1 MSSHRK
7 QPTTPGG
14 GPRRPDL
21 PWIPAAMIGIGIN
34 ILAAGVIAFSVSM
47 AIGTAI
53 ARGE

>member
-1 MSSHRK
+1 
-7 QPTTPGG
+7 
-14 GPRRPDL
+14 
-21 PWIPAAMIGIGIN
+21 MIGIGIN